1 MPKRQCEGSRVLTE
15 SELSASINP
24 DQAENPDAARQG
36 FYLIPKRRFAK
47 VEGSIRISIYDFGR
61 IKDPFFRH
69 RVQEAYLENAA
80 MQIGAALFVA
90 GG

>member
-15 SELSASINP
+15 SELY
-24 DQAENPDAARQG
+24 AEAARQG

-47 VEGSIRISIYDFGR
+47 VEGSISISLFDFGR